1 MINNIE
7 LNFRVDKNVI
17 PETELIDIVQ
27 NLQNKFSGLA
37 REINQQNGT
46 ITIDVYSS
54 KNYRYDIEG
63 VDFAL
68 RYKFLNDFI
77 HE

>member
-27 NLQNKFSGLA
+27 NLQNKFSGLT

-63 VDFAL
+63 VDSAL
-68 RYKFLNDFI
+68 RYKLLNDFI
-77 HE
+77 HR

>member
-1 MINNIE
+1 MINNVE
-7 LNFRVDKNVI
+7 LNFRVNKNAI
-17 PETELIDIVQ
+17 SETELTDIVQ

-37 REINQQNGT
+37 SEINQQNGT
-46 ITIDVYSS
+46 ITIDVYGSR
-54 KNYRYDIEG
+54 NYRYDIEG
-63 VDFAL
+63 VDFML